1 MEGPEAVRCRACG
14 DPLPD
19 RARSCPTCGT
29 AVAAGVESEPSATWP
44 SGPLAEAS
52 ASPHPGGRDE
62 DLSPLPPP
70 PPMGST
76 LEPLGDPVEDDDE
89 YNPPSMV
96 MGGGTLWPGATP
108 PASASSPPATAPP
121 PYSQP
126 GSSVFGSPP

>member
-29 AVAAGVESEPSATWP
+29 AVAAGVEPEPSAWP
-44 SGPLAEAS
+44 GGPLAEVEARAGAAPPPS
-52 ASPHPGGRDE
+52 RDD
-62 DLSPLPPP
+62 DLPPLPQPP
-70 PPMGST
+70 PVGAS
-76 LEPLGDPVEDDDE
+76 LEPLGDPVDDDDDE

-108 PASASSPPATAPP
+108 
-121 PYSQP
+121 
-126 GSSVFGSPP
+126 